1 LKNGLISWGTI
12 QFNYPK
18 YFQEYS
24 QWTVSE
30 FREEMPNEF
39 QKMKDWIDLRIT
51 EFTNGERIAEN
62 KNVLPDVSDEQKD
75 RKKHGVWDMLINQK
89 VLVIREVSIYV
100 LFITLFIAKIKTNI
114 DPKMESCYD

>member
-1 LKNGLISWGTI
+1 MIEYLKMAFGLR

-39 QKMKDWIDLRIT
+39 QKMKDWIDLRVT

-75 RKKHGVWDMLINQK
+75 RKKHGVWDML
-89 VLVIREVSIYV
+89 
-100 LFITLFIAKIKTNI
+100 TLAKHSLAGNDATFWNK
-114 DPKMESCYD
+114 